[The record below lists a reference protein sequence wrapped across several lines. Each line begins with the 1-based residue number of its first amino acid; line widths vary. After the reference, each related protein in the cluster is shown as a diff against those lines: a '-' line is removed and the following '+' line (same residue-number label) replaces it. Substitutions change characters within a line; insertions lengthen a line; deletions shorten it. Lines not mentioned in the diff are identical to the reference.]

1 MKNLED
7 KPVGVFDSG
16 IGGLTV
22 VRALMERLPG
32 EDFIYFGDS
41 ARVPYGSKRPE
52 TVRRFSRENLEFLKS
67 KDVKLIVF
75 ACNTAS
81 ALALP
86 ALKNEEALPMTG
98 VILPGARSAAAAT
111 RNGKV
116 AVIGTTATVRSG
128 AYEEAIISI
137 NSDISIISV
146 PCPLFVSLAEEGWTD
161 NEVARLTAERYLE
174 PVIESGAD
182 TLVLG
187 CTHYPLLKGVIS
199 SVMGPEVRL
208 VDSATECAAEVES
221 ILESGSM
228 KNSSGREGSI
238 RVYMSDLP
246 YRFRETGERFLS
258 RSIGDIEKVQMQK
271 KERNLWSEVTEER
284 EEIRSGKS
292 GSEEGS

>member
-1 MKNLED
+1 MKNMKD
-7 KPVGVFDSG
+7 KPIGVFDSG

-22 VRALMERLPG
+22 VRALMERLPE

-86 ALKNEEALPMTG
+86 ALRNEEPLPMTG

-111 RNGKV
+111 GNGRV

-128 AYEEAIISI
+128 AYEEAIMSI
-137 NSDISIISV
+137 NSDISIIST

-161 NEVARLTAERYLE
+161 NDVARLTAEKYLS
-174 PVIESGAD
+174 PAIEFGAD

-199 SVMGPEVRL
+199 SVMGPEVTL
-208 VDSATECAAEVES
+208 VDSATECAVEVES

-228 KNSSGREGSI
+228 KSSSGREGSI
-238 RVYMSDLP
+238 KVYMSDLP

-292 GSEEGS
+292 GSEESS

>member
-1 MKNLED
+1 MKD
-7 KPVGVFDSG
+7 KPIGVFDSG

-22 VRALMERLPG
+22 VRALMERLPD
-32 EDFIYFGDS
+32 EDLVYFGDS
-41 ARVPYGSKRPE
+41 ARVPYGTKRPE
-52 TVRRFSRENLEFLKS
+52 TVRRFCRENLEFLKS

-86 ALKNEEALPMTG
+86 VLKTEEALPMTG

-111 RNGKV
+111 RNKKV
-116 AVIGTTATVRSG
+116 AVIGTTATIRSK
-128 AYEEAIISI
+128 AYEEAIRDL
-137 NSDISIISV
+137 NSDIEILST

-161 NEVARLTAERYLE
+161 NEVARLSAERYLK
-174 PVIESGAD
+174 PVIEFGAD

-199 SVMGPEVRL
+199 SVMGPDVRL
-208 VDSATECAAEVES
+208 VDSATEVALEVERTLARTGMRRDAS
-221 ILESGSM
+221 AGGGI
-228 KNSSGREGSI
+228 K
-238 RVYMSDLP
+238 VYMSDLP

-284 EEIRSGKS
+284 EEIRSVKS
-292 GSEEGS
+292 NSEESS

>member
-1 MKNLED
+1 
-7 KPVGVFDSG
+7 
-16 IGGLTV
+16 
-22 VRALMERLPG
+22 
-32 EDFIYFGDS
+32 
-41 ARVPYGSKRPE
+41 
-52 TVRRFSRENLEFLKS
+52 
-67 KDVKLIVF
+67 
-75 ACNTAS
+75 
-81 ALALP
+81 
-86 ALKNEEALPMTG
+86 
-98 VILPGARSAAAAT
+98 
-111 RNGKV
+111 
-116 AVIGTTATVRSG
+116 
-128 AYEEAIISI
+128 
-137 NSDISIISV
+137 ISIISV

>member
-1 MKNLED
+1 MKNMKD
-7 KPVGVFDSG
+7 KPIGVFDSG

-22 VRALMERLPG
+22 VRALMERLPE

-86 ALKNEEALPMTG
+86 ALRNEEPLPMTG

-111 RNGKV
+111 GNGRV

-128 AYEEAIISI
+128 AYEEAIMSI
-137 NSDISIISV
+137 NSDISIIST

-161 NEVARLTAERYLE
+161 NQVARLTAERYLR
-174 PVIESGAD
+174 PAIEFGAD

-199 SVMGPEVRL
+199 SVMGPKVRL
-208 VDSATECAAEVES
+208 VDSATECAVEVEF
-221 ILESGSM
+221 ILDSGSM

-238 RVYMSDLP
+238 KVYMSDLP

-258 RSIGDIEKVQMQK
+258 RSIGNIEKVQMQK

>member
-1 MKNLED
+1 MKNLRD

-86 ALKNEEALPMTG
+86 VLRREESLPMTG
-98 VILPGARSAAAAT
+98 VIIPGARAAARAT
-111 RNGKV
+111 SNGRV
-116 AVIGTTATVRSG
+116 AVIGTTATVRSK
-128 AYEEAIISI
+128 AYEEAIKRV
-137 NSDISIISV
+137 NEEISV
-146 PCPLFVSLAEEGWTD
+146 FSAPCPLFVSLAEEGWTD
-161 NEVARLTAERYLE
+161 NEVAGMAAQRYLG
-174 PVIESGAD
+174 PVIDSGAD

-199 SVMGPEVRL
+199 SVMGEDVRL
-208 VDSATECAAEVES
+208 VDSATECAVEVEG
-221 ILESGSM
+221 ILEKAGMRRSAE
-228 KNSSGREGSI
+228 REGGI
-238 RVYMSDLP
+238 KVYMSDLP

-258 RSIGDIEKVQMQK
+258 RSIGDIEKVQMQQ

-292 GSEEGS
+292 GSKESS